1 MQEDEYQ
8 EFLDNY
14 IILYEEKLKKVKIKI
29 NFLIYNLFFLQEN
42 YTQYEIDKQI

>member
-29 NFLIYNLFFLQEN
+29 NFLIYN
-42 YTQYEIDKQI
+42 